1 MPYQELIKNFNG
13 IRGVLRDFYVYG
25 FHTRRDFTGK
35 SLRSYDD
42 QRRRV
47 ESWLKD
53 CMRFRQEPGGKVVFL
68 TVDNRTVSRNPLY
81 EAYKAKS
88 FTPWDA
94 ALHFLLL
101 DLLHRKGPQSFNAL
115 VDGVC
120 DALQQAD
127 PDTPLPDASTIR
139 NKLKEGREL
148 GLVESHKEGRS
159 LVYRLAETPW
169 DPAGWQLAL
178 CFASEQ
184 LPLGVVGSYLLDR
197 CPRRSSF
204 LSFKHHYLFG
214 ALEQE
219 IACTLAEA
227 HRDHRRVALVFYK
240 KGRGPGERLTVY
252 PLKIYTSAATG
263 RSYVLA
269 CDIGETRPRLFRLD
283 RLERVE
289 PGREET
295 DWARLEAVG
304 REFVTH
310 LWGISAGAANRPLER
325 VTLEVEAGPEEPYIP
340 ERLEREKRN
349 GQVEQVGPTRWRF
362 TTEVYDARELLPW
375 LRTFIGRIV
384 RLDCSNPQVTKRFWK
399 DLETL
404 QKLYQEG

>member
-1 MPYQELIKNFNG
+1 MPYTELIKNFNG
-13 IRGVLRDFYVYG
+13 IRGVLRDFYVFG

-47 ESWLKD
+47 ESWLRE

-68 TVDNRTVSRNPLY
+68 TVDNRTVAHNPLY
-81 EAYKAKS
+81 EAFKAKS

-101 DLLHRKGPQSFNAL
+101 DLLHRKGPQPFNTL

-120 DALQQAD
+120 GALQQAD
-127 PDTPLPDASTIR
+127 PDAPLPDASTIR
-139 NKLKEGREL
+139 NKLKEGETL
-148 GLVESHKEGRS
+148 GLMASRKVGRS

-169 DPAGWQLAL
+169 DPAGWQTAL

-184 LPLGVVGSYLLDR
+184 LPLGVIGSYLLDW
-197 CPRRSSF
+197 CPTRTSF

-214 ALEQE
+214 ALDQE

-227 HRDHRRVALVFYK
+227 HSARRRVELVFHP
-240 KGRGPGERLTVY
+240 KGRGTGERLTAY

-269 CDIGETRPRLFRLD
+269 GSIEGKRPRLFRLD

-289 PGREET
+289 LAQPEP
-295 DWARLEAVG
+295 DWDRLEAEG
-304 REFVTH
+304 RAFATH
-310 LWGISAGAANRPLER
+310 LWGISASAANHALER

-340 ERLEREKRN
+340 QRLEREKRN

-384 RLDCSNPQVTKRFWK
+384 RLECSNPQVTKRFWK

-404 QKLYQEG
+404 QDFYKET

>member
-1 MPYQELIKNFNG
+1 MPYRELIKNFNG
-13 IRGVLRDFYVYG
+13 IRGVLRDFYVCG

-47 ESWLKD
+47 ESWLQD

-68 TVDNRTVSRNPLY
+68 TVDNRTVLHNPLY

-88 FTPWDA
+88 FTAWDA

-101 DLLHRKGPQSFNAL
+101 DLLQRKGAQSFKAL

-120 DALQQAD
+120 SALQQGN
-127 PDTPLPDASTIR
+127 PDASLPDASTIR
-139 NKLKEGREL
+139 NKLKEGEAL
-148 GLVESHKEGRS
+148 GLVESHKAGRS
-159 LVYRLAETPW
+159 LVYRLADTPW
-169 DPAGWQLAL
+169 DPSGWQTAL

-184 LPLGVVGSYLLDR
+184 LPLGVIGSYLLDR
-197 CPRRSSF
+197 CPRRISF

-214 ALEQE
+214 ALDQE
-219 IACTLAEA
+219 LACTLAEA
-227 HRDHRRVALVFYK
+227 HTAHRRVELVFHK
-240 KGRGPGERLTVY
+240 KGRGPAERLTAY

-269 CDIGETRPRLFRLD
+269 SVTEEKRPRLIRLD
-283 RLERVE
+283 RLEQVKMA
-289 PGREET
+289 REEP
-295 DWARLEAVG
+295 DWARLEAEG
-304 REFVTH
+304 RTFAAH
-310 LWGISAGAANRPLER
+310 LWGISASSARHPLER
-325 VTLEVEAGPEEPYIP
+325 VVLEVEAGPDEPYIP

-349 GQVEQVGPTRWRF
+349 GHVEQVGPTRWRF

-375 LRTFIGRIV
+375 LRTFIGRIT
-384 RLDCSNPQVTKRFWK
+384 RLECSNRQVEKRFWQ

-404 QKLYQEG
+404 QKLYEEE